1 MTKTEQRLFDSIRA
15 YNDAG
20 EGAND
25 YRFVGRT
32 KGKRLRYGHTSGE
45 QKQNEVRA
53 LERLVQGGHVEER
66 NGHYYVKDH
75 PLLAAVAAQVNLLQM
90 ARYVDQ
96 RRKELEVAETM
107 FEQQQAFVRRFWGAQ

>member
-15 YNDAG
+15 INDAG

-25 YRFVGRT
+25 YGFVGRT
-32 KGKRLRYGHTSGE
+32 KGKRTRYGHTSE
-45 QKQNEVRA
+45 QKKDELRA
-53 LERLVQGGHVEER
+53 LERLVQGGHVETH

-75 PLLAAVAAQVNLLQM
+75 SLLTAVAAQVNLLQL

-96 RRKELEVAETM
+96 CRKALEVAEAM
-107 FEQQQAFVRRFWGAQ
+107 FAQQQVFVRRFWGV